1 MTKRTMKDPQIIN
14 GCQIRC
20 FTDSRYDHTYM
31 HMHHIADEI
40 NITM

>member
-20 FTDSRYDHTYM
+20 FIESQYDHTCM
-31 HMHHIADEI
+31 HMHHIAVGL